1 MVDKRRKHSDIAE
14 QDIQEIELF
23 CDHVW
28 MEQGLSDATLSSYRT
43 DLKLFGVWLKSQKL
57 ELLKV
62 QQGDIQSYLAYRFK
76 QNYSGRSTAR
86 LLSSL
91 RKFYGYLCQQ
101 HRLKVDPTQ
110 QIENPKIQPPVPKT
124 LSEKDVE
131 DLIEQPD
138 LDSAL
143 GLRDRAM
150 LELLYSSGLRITELI
165 SIEINQIGFVQGV
178 MRVIGKGD
186 KERLV
191 PIGEEALMS
200 IQAYLKHGRPELASE
215 DPNDWLF
222 LSTRG
227 SKMTRQTF
235 WYRIKHYAKT
245 AGIRSH
251 LSPHTLRH
259 AFATHLLNHGA
270 DLRTLQMLLGHSDLS
285 TTQIYTYVAR
295 ERLKQLHSE
304 HHPRG

>member
-1 MVDKRRKHSDIAE
+1 MNSAL
-14 QDIQEIELF
+14 IERF

-28 MEQGLSDATLSSYRT
+28 MEQGLSDATLSSYRS
-43 DLKLFGVWLKSQKL
+43 DLKLFAKWLDKGSSSL
-57 ELLKV
+57 ESCDLSTL
-62 QQGDIQSYLAYRFK
+62 QSYMAYRYK
-76 QNYSGRSTAR
+76 KNYSSRSTAR
-86 LLSSL
+86 FLSSA
-91 RKFYGYLCQQ
+91 RKFYQYLLQTNQ
-101 HRLKVDPTQ
+101 IKIDPTQ
-110 QIENPKIQPPVPKT
+110 QIETPKVQPPVPKT

-131 DLIEQPD
+131 LLLAQPE
-138 LDSAL
+138 LDTPI
-143 GLRDRAM
+143 GLRDKAM

-165 SIEINQIGFVQGV
+165 SMEVNQIGFIQGV
-178 MRVIGKGD
+178 MRVIGKGN

-191 PIGEEALMS
+191 PIGEEALS
-200 IQAYLKHGRPELASE
+200 AVRAYLKYGRPELASNA
-215 DPNDWLF
+215 PNDWLF

-227 SKMTRQTF
+227 SIMTRQTF
-235 WYRIKHYAKT
+235 WYRIKHYAKN
-245 AGIRSH
+245 AGIRTH